1 MPSHDRCC
9 MLRNVVSGRNASES
23 LRALRLYV
31 RYAGRRF
38 PNYRLYQSFVR
49 GMHGIEIGG
58 PSKLFRSRLPLY
70 PVIDRLDAVNFAHR
84 TIWEGDLKAGRR
96 FRYYGERTGRQRIAD
111 ATDLSPLASGS
122 YDFVLSSNCLEHV
135 ANPLK
140 ALAEWRRVLRERGAL
155 VLVLPNQ
162 VYNFDH
168 CRPVTAFR
176 HLLDD
181 LHRDV
186 DETDLTHL
194 DEILALHDLSLDP
207 PAGTLES
214 FKARSL
220 DNFKNRALHHH
231 VFDLPLIKQV
241 LLHSG
246 FEVLHC
252 GAAHKDLFAL
262 ATRR

>member
-1 MPSHDRCC
+1 MRT
-9 MLRNVVSGRNASES
+9 ASAFDY
-23 LRALRLYV
+23 LRALRLYL
-31 RYAGRRF
+31 RYTGRRF
-38 PNYRLYQSFVR
+38 PKYRLYQSVVR
-49 GMHGIEIGG
+49 GRHGIEIGG

-70 PVIDRLDAVNFAHR
+70 PVINHLDGVNFSHR
-84 TIWEGDLKAGRR
+84 TIWEGDCKSGRH
-96 FRYYGERTGRQRIAD
+96 FRYYGERMGQQFIAD
-111 ATDLSPLASGS
+111 ATDLSPLASES

-140 ALAEWRRVLRERGAL
+140 ALAEWRRVLRQGGAL

-162 VYNFDH
+162 VTNFDH
-168 CRPVTAFR
+168 RRPVTAFS

-186 DETDLTHL
+186 DEADLTHL

-207 PAGTLES
+207 PAGTLEN

-220 DNFKNRALHHH
+220 ENFKNRALHHH
-231 VFDLPLIKQV
+231 VFDLPLIDQV
-241 LLHSG
+241 LLHAG
-246 FEVLHC
+246 FEVLNC

>member
-1 MPSHDRCC
+1 
-9 MLRNVVSGRNASES
+9 
-23 LRALRLYV
+23 
-31 RYAGRRF
+31 
-38 PNYRLYQSFVR
+38 
-49 GMHGIEIGG
+49 MHGIEIGG